1 MKSPFLVRL
10 DSGPLLADGGMGT
23 MLYALG
29 IPYQRCFDELN
40 LSQPELVQ
48 RVHREYI
55 AAGAEL
61 IETNTFGA
69 NRFKLATH
77 GLDRRVRDINL
88 RGVKVAREAREV
100 TGEPVFLAG
109 AVGPIGRP
117 LAPVGTVSPA
127 QAREAFQE
135 QIEALLE
142 GGADLLILE
151 TFSDLAE
158 LREAVCAARSV
169 TDLPLVAQVTFTEE
183 GQTVAGEDPAE
194 VARLLVELGA
204 DVVGV
209 NCGVGPQA
217 ALDVV
222 ERMRSSGVPHISAL
236 PNAGFPA
243 RVEGLYVYVTTPE
256 YFAEYACRFRQAGLA
271 LLGGCCGTTPAHI
284 RAMRAALDETHPRPH
299 TAVVVQAPRPAPEPA
314 PAGTEGPTG
323 LARRLAAG
331 EFVVSV
337 ELDPPKGLN
346 PGRILEGAA
355 LLRDAGVDCIN
366 IGDSPMARVRMS
378 ALALALLLKERLGL
392 ESIIHFTTR
401 DRNLMALQSELLGAH
416 ALGIRNVLALT
427 GDPPAVGNYPH
438 ATGVWDVD
446 SAGLVSILKRMNQG
460 LDWAGNSIGRAAA
473 FTVGCALNPT
483 AEDPRRELERFKRK
497 VDAGADFAM
506 SQPIYALDQL
516 LRFLDLS
523 GPLPIPLILGIM
535 PLQSYK
541 HAEFLHHELPG
552 VTIPADVRERM
563 RQAGEHGLEEGAAQA
578 RELLEA
584 ARPYVQGVYIM
595 PSFHRYEMAAELVRS
610 LRAPAAA
617 S

>member
-222 ERMRSSGVPHISAL
+222 ERMRSSGVPRISAL

-243 RVEGLYVYVTTPE
+243 RVEGRYVYVTTPE
-256 YFAEYACRFRQAGLA
+256 YFAEYARRFRQAGLA

-563 RQAGEHGLEEGAAQA
+563 HQAGEHGLEEGAAQA